1 MQRVEVTDT
10 EDLKIHCP
18 FCGFAAIKPGGISQC
33 EHTLF
38 LASDEGFEFVSPKLK
53 FSADIDLDD
62 KTIDEFTDELEYPG
76 SVKFAVYQPA
86 PSFFGGYVAF
96 APD

>member
-1 MQRVEVTDT
+1 MQKVEINDSTD
-10 EDLKIHCP
+10 LHIHCP
-18 FCGFAAIKPGGISQC
+18 FCGSVAIKPDGISLC

-53 FSADIDLDD
+53 FLADIDLED
-62 KTIDEFTDELEYPG
+62 KTIDEFTDEIEYPG